1 MIIAASPSLRNDI
14 KGCIRVFDQRA
25 VFNVLPDRVA
35 CAVVN
40 GSHIFESSLSQDS
53 TCSYPKSCT
62 IQRGPLR
69 NEILDVS
76 RSASNPLQR
85 TGCIGNGT
93 IRGLD
98 HGDLLI
104 PWRLYDM
111 DQSYGVLVQA

>member
-1 MIIAASPSLRNDI
+1 MRNTTIEDVGTIHCIADYP
-14 KGCIRVFDQRA
+14 IRKY
-25 VFNVLPDRVA
+25 LPDRVTSA
-35 CAVVN
+35 AVN

-53 TCSYPKSCT
+53 TCSYPKCGT

-76 RSASNPLQR
+76 RRASNPLQR

-98 HGDLLI
+98 HGDLLF

-111 DQSYGVLVQA
+111 DQP